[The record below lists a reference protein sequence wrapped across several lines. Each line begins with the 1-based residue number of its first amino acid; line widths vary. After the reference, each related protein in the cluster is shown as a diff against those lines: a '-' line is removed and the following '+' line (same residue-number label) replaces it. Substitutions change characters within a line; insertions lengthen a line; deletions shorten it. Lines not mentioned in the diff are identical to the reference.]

1 MAIPMEAQPRRAAR
15 IEKGLVHCLIC
26 TRTVEAEVIS
36 NGRQTRVRPGQKC
49 PRCASSLDPAYV
61 VSFDRAA

>member
-1 MAIPMEAQPRRAAR
+1 MAIPMNGKPAVR

-26 TRTVEAEVIS
+26 TRSVEAEVIV
-36 NGRQTRVRPGQKC
+36 GPRQARVRPGQKC

-61 VSFDRAA
+61 VRMDRAA